1 MAEEK
6 KRAKWTK
13 KSAKALKSAFIVC
26 LRTVL
31 FLSMLALLLFAAA
44 WLFLVKTF
52 NAQHVSEVLA
62 EEIQKRLQRPV
73 VISSVDVKFIN
84 TLEVKG
90 FRVLDTQGV
99 PGQDLLSADSLTF
112 RFKLLPLLDHQLVID
127 EIALNAPRFN
137 IIRAADG
144 KHNLPPLR
152 AHQSSVYTNKSSGQK
167 FTVSVEDWTLKDGVI
182 SYKDLSSGVTHAVY
196 GLNMHFE
203 QLRFDELSRFTL
215 EMVLRNEWASGM
227 SDMEISG
234 TGHVNFAGFDWTNFA
249 LRSLRAQLYLFQK
262 PVEIT
267 LDLDNLRTPF
277 FNVKATVPA
286 FESKSLSVFHL
297 EKTPFSVPKSTVTA
311 KGVLT
316 NNYSLLKVNQFTAS
330 AADVK
335 ADGKG
340 NMNFAKQPYTAD
352 FSVSTKPFDLKGKQK
367 YYEPLSRYKL
377 TGKASL
383 SGQLVR
389 QDGKYTFPLI
399 TIDAQQASGDIYG
412 FLAENV
418 TGQFRAKKD
427 FSDLYAETST
437 GKLTVHKTV
446 FDKLN
451 LSASWRGGNL
461 YGYIASTEVNGV
473 PLKLSL
479 SVNNL
484 KSARRRIRT
493 AMHWQHF
500 NPMDFID
507 TVQDF
512 VTVIVPLVPG
522 GTGNTPDVTG
532 DLAWLRN
539 FRKNLPNFMSNFGG
553 NISAD
558 TFSSPV
564 LSGNRFNGE
573 FELTGLRAGMNKL
586 SGNIEARLEGGV
598 VHQME
603 KWAEEQEALN
613 ITFQPFI
620 IMHRMERAG
629 SFKIGKVLKDVPF
642 NDMAVSVSFE
652 NGQMQ
657 INNVYT
663 VGPSISATASGWI
676 NWVSENFDIIVW
688 TMFSNTSRSGALA
701 ENLTD
706 ESGNPA
712 LSFRIS
718 SSMLKPKVEMLRAK
732 KTGETIRAAQTK
744 GLQTDFKA
752 GQEFYQGDYHA
763 KK

>member
-1 MAEEK
+1 MSK
-6 KRAKWTK
+6 KKQKKPWTK
-13 KSAKALKSAFIVC
+13 KLFKALKAAFLVC
-26 LRTVL
+26 LRASL
-31 FLSMLALLLFAAA
+31 FVSMLLLLIFAAA
-44 WLFLVKTF
+44 WLFLIKTF

-62 EEIQKRLQRPV
+62 EELQKRLQRPV
-73 VISSVDVKFIN
+73 VIGALDLKFIN
-84 TLEVKG
+84 TLEVKD
-90 FRVLDTQGV
+90 FRVLDTTGV

-112 RFKLLPLLDHQLVID
+112 RFKLLPLLDQQLVID
-127 EIALNAPRFN
+127 EISLNAPRFN
-137 IIRAADG
+137 IIRTEDG
-144 KHNLPPLR
+144 ESNLPPIHAR
-152 AHQSSVYTNKSSGQK
+152 QSSVYTNASSGKK
-167 FTVSVEDWTLKDGVI
+167 FTVTVENWSLNDGVI
-182 SYKDLSSGVTHAVY
+182 SYKDLSSGVTHAAY
-196 GLNMHFE
+196 GLNLHFE
-203 QLRFDELSRFTL
+203 RLRFDELSRFTV

-234 TGHVNFAGFDWTNFA
+234 TGHVNFAGFDWANFA
-249 LRSLRAQLYLFQK
+249 LRSLRTQLYFFQK

-267 LDLDNLRTPF
+267 LDLDNLRTPY
-277 FNVKATVPA
+277 FNLKANVPA
-286 FESKSLSVFHL
+286 FESKDLSVFHL

-316 NNYSLLKVNQFTAS
+316 DNYHLLKVNQFTVS

-335 ADGKG
+335 AEGKG
-340 NMNFAKQPYTAD
+340 KFDFANDPYTAD
-352 FSVSTKPFDLKGKQK
+352 FSASTKAFELKGKQK
-367 YYEPLSRYKL
+367 YYAPISRYKL
-377 TGKASL
+377 TGKAAIN
-383 SGQLVR
+383 GQLTR
-389 QDGKYTFPLI
+389 KNGQYTFPLV
-399 TIDAQQASGDIYG
+399 TVDAQKVSGDIYG

-427 FSDLYAETST
+427 FSDLYAETSE
-437 GKLTVHKTV
+437 GKLTVNKTV

-461 YGYIASTEVNGV
+461 YGYIASSEVNGV

-484 KSARRRIRT
+484 KSPRRRIRT

-573 FELTGLRAGMNKL
+573 FELTGLRAGMKKL

-642 NDMAVSVSFE
+642 NDMAASVSFE

-657 INNVYT
+657 INNAYT